1 MDDAEFE
8 EVSSEDDGNESML
21 TVIDNMVKKI
31 KAAPDEQIDK
41 LGKLND
47 ELMKNCSQPVDEPVK
62 PNEVD

>member
-1 MDDAEFE
+1 MDAEFE

-47 ELMKNCSQPVDEPVK
+47 ELMKNCCQPVDEPVK